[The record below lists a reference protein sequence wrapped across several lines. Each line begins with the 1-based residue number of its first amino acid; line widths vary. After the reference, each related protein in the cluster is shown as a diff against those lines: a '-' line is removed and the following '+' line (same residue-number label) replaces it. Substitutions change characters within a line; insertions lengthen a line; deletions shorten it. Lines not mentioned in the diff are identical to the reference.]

1 MTLAAKLEPIENRT
15 LRERARQE
23 LKTALMAGR
32 FMPGEIVT
40 VRSVAEALGTS
51 PMPVREA
58 IHALVAEHGLEMR
71 PNRTVRVPVLSAA
84 GFRQLEDLRVMI
96 ESKAAGMAAS
106 RLGKD
111 ELRAIERHNADM
123 LTSLKAGDAGTFL
136 RHNQSFHFAI
146 YRAAGNAF
154 MLPIIEGFWL
164 RVGPYLMSPFASGR
178 HDIRKHHRV
187 GISFHDGIIEALRA
201 RDPAAAEAAMAT
213 DISESAGW
221 YGANLEFAPEE

>member
-58 IHALVAEHGLEMR
+58 IHALVAEHALEMR

-84 GFRQLEDLRVMI
+84 AFRQLEEMRVLI
-96 ESKAAGMAAS
+96 ESKAAGMAAT
-106 RLGKD
+106 RLSD
-111 ELRAIERHNADM
+111 DDLTRIVRHNTDM
-123 LTSLKAGDAGTFL
+123 LASLKAGDAGTFL
-136 RHNQSFHFAI
+136 RHNQSFHFAV
-146 YRAAGNAF
+146 YRAAANAF
-154 MLPIIEGFWL
+154 MLPIIESFWL

-178 HDIRKHHRV
+178 HDIRQHYRV
-187 GISFHDGIIEALRA
+187 GISYHDGIITALEA
-201 RDPAAAEAAMAT
+201 RDAEAAERAMAT
-213 DISESAGW
+213 DILESAGW
-221 YGANLEFAPEE
+221 YSENLEFAPEA

>member
-15 LRERARQE
+15 LRERARKE

-58 IHALVAEHGLEMR
+58 IHALVAEHALEMR
-71 PNRTVRVPVLSAA
+71 PNRTVRVPVLSAS
-84 GFRQLEDLRVMI
+84 GFRQLEEMRVLI
-96 ESKAAGMAAS
+96 ESKAAGLAAT
-106 RLGKD
+106 RVGD
-111 ELRAIERHNADM
+111 DDVAEIVRHNADM
-123 LTSLKAGDAGTFL
+123 LASLKAGDAGTFL
-136 RHNQSFHFAI
+136 RHNQSFHFAV

-154 MLPIIEGFWL
+154 MLPVIEGFWL

-178 HDIRKHHRV
+178 YDIRQHYRV
-187 GISFHDGIIEALRA
+187 GISYHDGIIAAMKA
-201 RDPAAAEAAMAT
+201 RDAEAAEKAMAT

-221 YGANLEFAPEE
+221 YGENLEFAPEE

>member
-58 IHALVAEHGLEMR
+58 IHALVAEHALEMR
-71 PNRTVRVPVLSAA
+71 PNRTVRVPVLSAS
-84 GFRQLEDLRVMI
+84 GFRQLEEMRVLI
-96 ESKAAGMAAS
+96 ESKAAGMAAT
-106 RLGKD
+106 RLD
-111 ELRAIERHNADM
+111 DRSIAEIVRHNANM
-123 LTSLKAGDAGTFL
+123 LASLKAGDAGTFL
-136 RHNQSFHFAI
+136 RHNQSFHFAV

-178 HDIRKHHRV
+178 YDIRQQYRV
-187 GISFHDGIIEALRA
+187 GISYHDGIIAALKA
-201 RDPAAAEAAMAT
+201 RDGKAAERAMAT
-213 DISESAGW
+213 DISKSAGW
-221 YGANLEFAPEE
+221 YGENLEFAPEA